1 MALWKLNRRPRK
13 ILLCRYLAKVRW
25 LKIHPPM
32 LSDQACTPRKAGHF
46 APVLWGVGHDRS
58 EGLNRHIEYKHQHTI
73 HIISLPC
80 LNWGDSS
87 KVCMD
92 TSVVFPS
99 ATAPSWYTDLLV
111 NEDEEVSKECLHWNG
126 LSNSVLS
133 FAHGIASEDLG
144 RPNAWRHHESETHV
158 QREDAEDVLQATHW
172 MHSMTAHTRGILWK
186 MIEPRSRGWLCCFRK
201 QTLSNFVSSKRW
213 KSLSLPKRLTQR
225 CLPRL
230 QRVISLAPQSHLPTT
245 GSETFPGTTSRQLN
259 QFSMMM
265 MRKLSLD
272 PKPDAINGPW
282 CKIWRTWPWLCC
294 VNTSSATFPVQWDSS
309 FCGRMVEKYWR
320 WRHLSESG

>member
-1 MALWKLNRRPRK
+1 MALWKLNCRPRK

-99 ATAPSWYTDLLV
+99 ATAPSWYTDLLGKWRWGSLKGV
-111 NEDEEVSKECLHWNG
+111 FALKWAVKFRAFLCSWHRIKGFRSPKCMETSWKRNSCSNG
-126 LSNSVLS
+126 TP
-133 FAHGIASEDLG
+133 G
-144 RPNAWRHHESETHV
+144 R
-158 QREDAEDVLQATHW
+158 
-172 MHSMTAHTRGILWK
+172 
-186 MIEPRSRGWLCCFRK
+186 C
-201 QTLSNFVSSKRW
+201 SSGN
-213 KSLSLPKRLTQR
+213 P
-225 CLPRL
+225 
-230 QRVISLAPQSHLPTT
+230 
-245 GSETFPGTTSRQLN
+245 
-259 QFSMMM
+259 
-265 MRKLSLD
+265 
-272 PKPDAINGPW
+272 PDA
-282 CKIWRTWPWLCC
+282 
-294 VNTSSATFPVQWDSS
+294 FHDSTHPRYS
-309 FCGRMVEKYWR
+309 LENDWT
-320 WRHLSESG
+320 